1 MVESNIEFE
10 EIAIRYKLEHLAKLQ
25 KDVSMQPM
33 SINPR
38 SVSSALVLSFDEVS
52 FPLHISGVD
61 VVYGGKYSHPSLDAS
76 RKHSNGFTTYPRGS

>member
-10 EIAIRYKLEHLAKLQ
+10 EIAIRYKLEHLAKLR
-25 KDVSMQPM
+25 KDVAMQPI

-52 FPLHISGVD
+52 FPF
-61 VVYGGKYSHPSLDAS
+61 KPLDDIVRRKIFTS
-76 RKHSNGFTTYPRGS
+76 RFRCFSATFQWH